1 MEPVIQALLAA
12 CGSFFLVSLLFG
24 VAILCLHAFRNRS
37 SRVLNLPSRG
47 GERPRAGASINESV
61 TFDPSLDRISMAR
74 LAAATGNF
82 AADRIVGDG
91 SFGFV
96 YRAEMPDGRTVAVK
110 KLSPDAFHGFREFRA
125 EVETLGRIRHQNL
138 ARILG
143 YCVSG
148 SDRLL
153 IYEFLEQGSLDQ
165 WLHETSSSRPPLPW
179 AARLGVIRGV
189 AAGLA
194 FLHADCKPP
203 IIHRDI
209 KASNVLLDGGFEAR
223 ITDFG
228 LARRVDSSRSHVSTQ
243 VAGTMGYMPPE
254 YRDGL
259 TAATVKADVY
269 SFGILMFEVA
279 SGRRPNWPVLVKGKE
294 VALVRWARGLVEG
307 GSGLELLDPA
317 LMGGEGAAPPA
328 AEEEQVKG
336 FLTVAHRCT
345 SNASRARPSMGE
357 VLNLLDQL

>member
-1 MEPVIQALLAA
+1 MEPVIQALIAA
-12 CGSFFLVSLLFG
+12 CGSFLFVSLLFG
-24 VAILCLHAFRNRS
+24 AAILCHHVIRNRS
-37 SRVLNLPSRG
+37 SRVLNLP
-47 GERPRAGASINESV
+47 RPPAAAPADESA
-61 TFDPSLDRISMAR
+61 TFDPSLDRISMPM
-74 LAAATGNF
+74 LATATGNF

-138 ARILG
+138 TRILG
-143 YCVSG
+143 FCVSG
-148 SDRLL
+148 RDRLL
-153 IYEFLEQGSLDQ
+153 IYEFLEKGSLDQ
-165 WLHETSSSRPPLPW
+165 WLHETSPSRPPLPW
-179 AARLGVIRGV
+179 AARLRVIRGV

-194 FLHADCKPP
+194 FLHGDCKPM

-209 KASNVLLDGGFEAR
+209 KASNVLLDGDFEAR
-223 ITDFG
+223 IADFG

-279 SGRRPNWPVLVKGKE
+279 SGRRPNLPVLVEGKE
-294 VALVRWARGLVEG
+294 MALVRWARGLVER

-317 LMGGEGAAPPA
+317 LMGGEWAAPLA
-328 AEEEQVKG
+328 AEEEEQVKG
-336 FLTVAHRCT
+336 FLKVAYRCT
-345 SNASRARPSMGE
+345 SDASRARPYMGE
-357 VLNLLDQL
+357 VLILLNQL

>member
-203 IIHRDI
+203 SSTAISRP
-209 KASNVLLDGGFEAR
+209 AT

-279 SGRRPNWPVLVKGKE
+279 SGRRGGAR
-294 VALVRWARGLVEG
+294 ALGAGPRGG